1 MSEVGVIPEQLE
13 EEMQRIGRICEAAS
27 DLCAF
32 TMFHMQT
39 GEFGVAVSDDEVAIG
54 FFGRLKELYKNLS
67 GDEEADGK
75 FELQYH
81 TDGDDD
87 EDDRES
93 GSAQTDKREEG
104 GVVRPRDRKLH

>member
-54 FFGRLKELYKNLS
+54 FFDRLKELYKNLS
-67 GDEEADGK
+67 GDKEADGK
-75 FELQYH
+75 FELQYVA
-81 TDGDDD
+81 DDD
-87 EDDRES
+87 TDEHD
-93 GSAQTDKREEG
+93 GSTGSTEADPREEG